1 MDKFL
6 IDDYKHSGKRKNN
19 PDVGLVSSVT
29 DQNDKKKKYNF
40 DPYLDPQLN
49 WSGKEEKN
57 ELDVDIVSLHVHER
71 IDPKSLIENLINTNI
86 EKPSKFNQIEINF
99 FNNSEFQKPLS
110 KALQFYEHE
119 HDWSNRL
126 IAGDSLLVMNSL
138 IAKESMTGKIQT
150 IFMDPPYGINYKSN
164 FQPFTNNK
172 NVKDKSDDSLPY
184 EPETICAFRD
194 TWNLGIHSYLTHLRE
209 RILLCHELLSDEGSF
224 FLQISNENLHYCK
237 QIIEEIFGKENEFG
251 LISFTKTAG
260 GLSSVNKLSSRLDY
274 LIWFAKDIKKM
285 KYHPLFER
293 RSNDIESGFNK
304 IELENGDQRSLTRD
318 EQIGKKQIPKGRLYR
333 DDSLTKPGP
342 GSKYE
347 IILDGKKYDSGG
359 RWWGQPK
366 EDIEQLIKIGRVRPV
381 GNTLRFIKYLDD
393 FPYKPIDN
401 LWDGLQGASNPIY
414 VVQTN
419 EEIIK
424 RCILM
429 TSDAGE
435 IILDPTCGSGTTSIV
450 AERYGRK
457 WITCDTSRVALNL
470 ARKRLM
476 TETYDY
482 YKLKNQDEGLA
493 GGLVYKEVER
503 LTPSIISKGH
513 SGEKETI
520 YLEPIKDKQ
529 KKRVTGPFT
538 VEAVPSIRVKN
549 FNHNDNFDQ
558 DQEIDDYIN
567 EIASTGILTIGGKK
581 ISLLNLEKTKGL
593 SFIHAR
599 GQIKEEDL
607 LKNVFISFGPNY
619 APMEQIQV
627 EQAVFELRELKVENS
642 ILIFCAFHF
651 DPEASKDIDN
661 LSHEKITF
669 LKSQMSVDLLTA
681 DLRKKRSSNQ
691 SFWLIG
697 EPDIEIIKDGKFY
710 SVQILGFDYYNPNKA
725 QIESKG
731 IEGIALWMLDTNYD
745 DRSLCPDQFF
755 FPIEDKQD
763 WTKLQKSLKNE
774 IDLEKIQFFQG
785 SLSEKFQSGEHK
797 RIAVKI
803 VDNRGIESLVV
814 KDLL

>member
-29 DQNDKKKKYNF
+29 DQTDKKNKYNF

-71 IDPKSLIENLINTNI
+71 IDPKSLIENLISTNI
-86 EKPSKFNQIEINF
+86 EKPSKFNQVEINF

-164 FQPFTNNK
+164 FQPFTNSK

-251 LISFTKTAG
+251 LISFTKAPG

-274 LIWFAKDIKKM
+274 LIWFAKDISKI
-285 KYHPLFER
+285 KYHPLYEKR
-293 RSNDIESGFNK
+293 KNDIDAGFNK
-304 IELENGDQRSLTRD
+304 IELENGEQRNLTKEERN
-318 EQIGKKQIPKGRLYR
+318 GSSPIPKGKLFK
-333 DDSLTKPGP
+333 DQNLTKPGP

-347 IILDGKKYDSGG
+347 IEVDGKVYNSGR
-359 RWWGQPK
+359 RWWGQQK
-366 EDIEQLIKIGRVRPV
+366 EDIEKLIKLGRVKPM

-401 LWDGLQGASNPIY
+401 LWDGFQGANNPIY

-419 EEIIK
+419 DQIIK

-429 TSDAGE
+429 TSNAGD
-435 IILDPTCGSGTTSIV
+435 IVFDPTCGSGTTSIV

-493 GGLVYKEVER
+493 GGLIYKEVER

-520 YLEPIKDKQ
+520 YLEPIIDKQ

-549 FNHNDNFDQ
+549 FNNNDNFDQ
-558 DQEIDDYIN
+558 DQETDDYIN

-593 SFIHAR
+593 SFIHAK

-627 EQAVFELRELKVENS
+627 EQAVFELRELKEENS

-710 SVQILGFDYYNPNKA
+710 SVKILGFDYYNPNKA

-785 SLSEKFQSGEHK
+785 SLSEKFQSGEYK